1 MATATATKVALGV
14 GQYIK
19 PFPRPFNRNISEQME
34 EYYGLGSFHCPEHQ
48 VLATSL
54 KEISGA
60 YKKASVQDKKVLAAN
75 EISAWKT
82 YISEREKILPDTYK
96 IPEKTHARLHRIWGQ
111 MLHREQIAIEC
122 KRMLDFHSKY
132 VEHYQYDVPLD
143 KRSLFEML
151 HPHAGYMNLLPLSFT
166 FEDLIFF
173 YRVQIVASYERSL
186 GEDILSRSISC
197 YNYYRLFL
205 DGDVGYVDQK
215 KSLALLGALKFVGF
229 KNLDE
234 MKKVFAWSLKE
245 LDGEFD
251 GMKDEEYF
259 IRLNFV
265 RKIFLDYNL

>member
-14 GQYIK
+14 GRYVR
-19 PFPRPFNRNISEQME
+19 PFPIPFNRKISEQME

-48 VLATSL
+48 ILATSL
-54 KEISGA
+54 KEISSS
-60 YKKASVQDKKVLAAN
+60 YKKASSQDKKTLALN
-75 EISAWKT
+75 EILAWKT
-82 YISEREKILPDTYK
+82 YISEREKILPDSYK

-111 MLHREQIAIEC
+111 TLHYEKVDIEC
-122 KRMLDFHSKY
+122 KRMLDFHTKY

-143 KRSLFEML
+143 KRSLFEMI

-166 FEDLIFF
+166 FEDLISF
-173 YRVQIVASYERSL
+173 YKVQIVASYERSL

-205 DGDVGYVDQK
+205 DENVGHVDK
-215 KSLALLGALKFVGF
+215 KKCLELLGAFKFPGF
-229 KNLDE
+229 KSLDE
-234 MKKVFAWSLKE
+234 MKKYFDWSLKE

-259 IRLNFV
+259 IRLNFA